1 MVEAVL
7 LPTKAGFGSVL
18 GCRTLKLDEKLQE
31 GQLGKEI
38 ESGKGE
44 RSNEEPCCR
53 GKWRW

>member
-7 LPTKAGFGSVL
+7 LPAKAGFGSVL

-44 RSNEEPCCR
+44 RSNEEPCSR

>member
-18 GCRTLKLDEKLQE
+18 GWRTLKLDEKLQE
-31 GQLGKEI
+31 GELGKEI
-38 ESGKGE
+38 ENGKGE
-44 RSNEEPCCR
+44 RPNKEPCSR